1 MKKIILTITI
11 LAQAISSMAQEM
23 PWFMEYQKEPTC
35 KGQVKEVK
43 EYYPVMREESE
54 LQDTDYHVTHIWIFI
69 ALALS
74 P

>member
-1 MKKIILTITI
+1 LVYG
-11 LAQAISSMAQEM
+11 ISEGTNMQRTS
-23 PWFMEYQKEPTC
+23 
-35 KGQVKEVK
+35 KEVK

-54 LQDTDYHVTHIWIFI
+54 LQDTDYHVTHIWILI